1 MCPGKGGLWPQD
13 VTFGL
18 QGLGEPALQAHQEM
32 MSVVNLM
39 YPAALLSLQGEHCSL
54 AAFPFQLWNRCRI
67 IVLYFQGK
75 KKIPNKPLK
84 PQVLHVELH
93 LDGTRAKLWVT
104 RTVDEARAK

>member
-1 MCPGKGGLWPQD
+1 M
-13 VTFGL
+13 L
-18 QGLGEPALQAHQEM
+18 QGLDEPAPQAHQRM

-39 YPAALLSLQGEHCSL
+39 CPAALLSLQGEHSSL
-54 AAFPFQLWNRCRI
+54 AAFPSQLWSRCRI

-75 KKIPNKPLK
+75 KLLNKPLN

-104 RTVDEARAK
+104 RTGSVNEARAK